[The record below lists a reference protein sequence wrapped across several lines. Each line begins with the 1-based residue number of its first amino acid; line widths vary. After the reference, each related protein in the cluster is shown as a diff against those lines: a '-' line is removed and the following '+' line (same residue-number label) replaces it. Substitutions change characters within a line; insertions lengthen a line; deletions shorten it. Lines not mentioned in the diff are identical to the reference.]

1 MTAPQANLVLRIDP
15 NATPCNLSAF
25 LVASVLNSG
34 AEAAAPVVN
43 FDWKAP
49 GQVNGAVALV
59 DAQSSQMLA
68 EGSLAAAQE
77 LIKRAAPAL
86 SASEWLTFAAEKLSG
101 NDFTRLA
108 PAYAQL
114 NEHLKLR
121 TFVGGVEGPSV
132 LDALLWGQLRA
143 SPVWAKLV
151 KTPGSAAG
159 AESSRWYNAL
169 AEVHFAAPLA
179 AFAEQAKQL
188 KEKKRDQGSF
198 AIDLEGAEQGKV
210 VTRFPPEPSGYLH
223 IGHAKAAMLN
233 QYFAQSYGGQMI
245 VRFDDTNP
253 SKEKCEFEESILED
267 LALLGVKGDR
277 LTHTSD
283 YFPQIEAFCEQM
295 LREGTAYA
303 DNTPQEKM
311 RDERFHGIESAC
323 RAAAPEE
330 NLRCWEEMKRGSAEG
345 LTYCI
350 RAKID
355 MSAPNKALRDPVMY
369 RCNV

>member
-1 MTAPQANLVLRIDP
+1 MTAANNLLLKIDP
-15 NATPCNLSAF
+15 NATPCNMAAF
-25 LVASVLNSG
+25 LVASVLNAGQTGSKI
-34 AEAAAPVVN
+34 AFE
-43 FDWKAP
+43 WKAP
-49 GQVNGAVALV
+49 GQQPGAVVLTEA
-59 DAQSSQMLA
+59 DGSSGSGVVA
-68 EGSLAAAQE
+68 EGSLAAAVA
-77 LIKRAAPAL
+77 LVKRAGCDA
-86 SASEWLTFAAEKLSG
+86 AAETWIEFATAELVG
-101 NDFTRLA
+101 NDFSRLA
-108 PAYAQL
+108 PAYARL

-121 TFVGGVEGPSV
+121 TFIGGVEGPSV
-132 LDALLWGQLRA
+132 VDALLWGQLRA
-143 SPVWAKLV
+143 SPVWCKLV

-169 AEVHFAAPLA
+169 AEVHFAGHLA

-198 AIDLEGAEQGKV
+198 AIDLEGAEHGRV

-233 QYFAQSYGGQMI
+233 QYFAQAYGGQLI

-267 LALLGVKGDR
+267 LALLGIKADR

-303 DNTPQEKM
+303 DNTPQEQM
-311 RDERFHGIESAC
+311 RDERFHGIESKC
-323 RAAAPEE
+323 RNNSVEE
-330 NLRCWEEMKRGSAEG
+330 NLRCWEEMKAATPEG
-345 LTYCI
+345 LSYCI

>member
-1 MTAPQANLVLRIDP
+1 MTATEANLQLQIDP
-15 NATPCNLSAF
+15 NATPCNMSAF
-25 LVASVLNSG
+25 LVACALNLNGENSVK
-34 AEAAAPVVN
+34 
-43 FDWKAP
+43 FDWKAA
-49 GQVNGAVALV
+49 GQVASAVALV
-59 DAQSSQMLA
+59 DAESSQVLA
-68 EGSLAAAQE
+68 EGSLAAAIE

-86 SASEWLTFAAEKLSG
+86 AGSEWITFASEKLFG
-101 NDFTRLA
+101 NDFSRLA

-121 TFVGGVEGPSV
+121 TFIGGVEGPSV
-132 LDALLWGQLRA
+132 LDALIWGQLRA
-143 SPVWAKLV
+143 SPVWVKLV

-169 AEVHFAAPLA
+169 AEIHFASSLTL
-179 AFAEQAKQL
+179 FAEQTKLL

-198 AIDLEGAEQGKV
+198 AIDLEGAEQGRV

-233 QYFAQSYGGQMI
+233 QYFAQSYNGQMI

-283 YFPQIEAFCEQM
+283 YFEQIEAYCEQM

-323 RAAAPEE
+323 RSNTPEE
-330 NLRCWEEMKRGSAEG
+330 NLRCWQEMKAASPEG

-355 MSAPNKALRDPVMY
+355 MSIPNKALRDPVMY
-369 RCNV
+369 RCNM